1 MKITTKD
8 ICDMVQGELVGDPDV
23 IIKGPSKIEEGKKGT
38 ISFLAN
44 PKYNTFAYSTEASA
58 LLVSKDFVPTQEIKP
73 TLIKVE
79 NVYSSLS
86 KLLSSFNHVFANS
99 GVSKTAVIKED
110 CQIPLS
116 VSIGE
121 YTVISKNVSIGE
133 NSFIA
138 DQVFIGEHVKLGKK
152 VIIYP
157 GVKIYHGCEIG
168 DNVIIHSNAIIGSD
182 GFGFV
187 PNQEGQYEKIPQVGN
202 VVIEDDVEIGANTS
216 IDRAT
221 LGSTRLCK
229 GVKLDNLIQIAHNVI
244 IGENTVIAA
253 QSGIA
258 GSTKVGKNCQIGG
271 QVGIAGHLTLPDG
284 LRIQGQSG
292 LSSNNYNEGQQ
303 LYGTPAIGYRDYL
316 KSYALYKTLPDLAEE
331 IKALKNEIKALK
343 SAKR

>member
-23 IIKGPSKIEEGKKGT
+23 IIKGPSKIEDGKKGT

-58 LLVSKDFVPTQEIKP
+58 LLVSKDFVPTKEIKP
-73 TLIKVE
+73 ILIKVD

-86 KLLSSFNHVFANS
+86 KLLSSFNHVFAHTGIS
-99 GVSKTAVIKED
+99 ETAVIKEE
-110 CQIPLS
+110 CEIPSS

-121 YTVISKNVSIGE
+121 YTVISKGVSIGE
-133 NSFIA
+133 NSLIS
-138 DQVFIGEHVKLGKK
+138 DQVFMGEHVKIGKNA
-152 VIIYP
+152 IIYP

-168 DNVIIHSNAIIGSD
+168 DHVIIHSNAIIGSD

-187 PNQEGQYEKIPQVGN
+187 PNQAGRYEKIPQVGN
-202 VVIEDDVEIGANTS
+202 VVIEDDVEIGANTT

-221 LGSTRLCK
+221 MGSTRLCR

-253 QSGIA
+253 QTGIA

-284 LRIQGQSG
+284 LKIQGQSG
-292 LSSNNYNEGQQ
+292 ITSNNYEEGQQ
-303 LYGTPAIGYRDYL
+303 IYGTPAINYRDFL
-316 KSYALYKTLPDLAEE
+316 KSYAHYKALPDLAEE
-331 IKALKNEIKALK
+331 IKALKNEIEALK
-343 SAKR
+343 AAKS

>member
-23 IIKGPSKIEEGKKGT
+23 IIKGPSKIEDGKKGT

-58 LLVSKDFVPTQEIKP
+58 LLVSKDFVPTQKIKP
-73 TLIKVE
+73 TLIKVD

-86 KLLSSFNHVFANS
+86 KLLSSFNHVFANN
-99 GVSKTAVIKED
+99 GVSKTAVVKED
-110 CQIPLS
+110 CQIPSS

-138 DQVFIGEHVKLGKK
+138 DQVFIGEDVQLGKK
-152 VIIYP
+152 VIVYP

-202 VVIEDDVEIGANTS
+202 VVIEDDVEIGANTT

-221 LGSTRLCK
+221 MGSTRLCK

-292 LSSNNYNEGQQ
+292 LASNNYNEGQQ
-303 LYGTPAIGYRDYL
+303 IYGTPAIGYRDYL
-316 KSYALYKTLPDLAEE
+316 KSYALYKTLPNLAEE
-331 IKALKNEIKALK
+331 IKALKNEIEALK